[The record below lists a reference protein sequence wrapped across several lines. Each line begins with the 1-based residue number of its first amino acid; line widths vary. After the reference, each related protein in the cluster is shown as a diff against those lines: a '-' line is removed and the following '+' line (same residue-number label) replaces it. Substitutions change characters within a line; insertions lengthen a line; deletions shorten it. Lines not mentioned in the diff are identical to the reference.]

1 MQRPGSGFFPSA
13 MTKIRRRPAETAG
26 FYREVLSALK
36 QGRVPFMV
44 GGAYALAHYT
54 GVMRETQDLDLF
66 LERRHLS
73 AALDCLSAISCR
85 RELTFPHWL
94 AKARRGRNVV
104 DLIFNSGNGVAA
116 VDSAWFSHAASGT
129 VLGIRVAI
137 SPVEE
142 MIWSKA
148 FIMERRRFDGADV
161 LHLLRARLERL
172 SWTRLLARFDRN
184 WPVLLA
190 HLVLFGFVY
199 PREGQ
204 RIPTEVMRELVD
216 RLERQ
221 RSEPVVEDGLCRGT
235 LLSRSHYFVDVEK
248 WGLGDVRLGPET
260 NMTQEDIE
268 RWTAAD
274 GRH

>member
-1 MQRPGSGFFPSA
+1 
-13 MTKIRRRPAETAG
+13 
-26 FYREVLSALK
+26 
-36 QGRVPFMV
+36 MV

-54 GVMRETQDLDLF
+54 GVMRKTQDLDLF

-73 AALDCLSAISCR
+73 TALDCLSAISCR
-85 RELTFPHWL
+85 GELTFPHWL

-116 VDSAWFSHAASGT
+116 VDSTWLSHAASGM
-129 VLGIRVAI
+129 VLGVRVDI

-161 LHLLRARLERL
+161 LHLLRARLGRL

-199 PREGQ
+199 PRAGQ
-204 RIPTEVMRELVD
+204 RIPAEVMRDLVA

-221 RSEPVVEDGLCRGT
+221 RREPVVEDGLCRGT
-235 LLSRSHYFVDVEK
+235 LLSRAHYFVDVET

>member
-13 MTKIRRRPAETAG
+13 MTKIRRRPAETER
-26 FYREVLSALK
+26 FYREVLSTLK

-54 GVMRETQDLDLF
+54 GVERETQDLDLF
-66 LERRHLS
+66 LERRQLT
-73 AALDCLSAISCR
+73 AALDCLSEIPCH

-94 AKARRGRNVV
+94 AKARRGHDVV

-116 VDSAWFSHAASGT
+116 VDSSWFRHAASGT
-129 VLGIRVAI
+129 VLGVRVDI

-161 LHLLRARLERL
+161 LHLLRARLGRL
-172 SWTRLLARFDRN
+172 SWARLLARFDRN
-184 WPVLLA
+184 WPVLFA

-199 PREGQ
+199 PHEGR
-204 RIPTEVMRELVD
+204 RIPAEVMKELVA

-221 RSEPVVEDGLCRGT
+221 RREPLVEDGLCRGT
-235 LLSRSHYFVDVEK
+235 LLSRAHYLVDVEQ
-248 WGLGDVRLGPET
+248 WGLADVRLGPET